1 MVGFDLLTI
10 LFFFISTFA
19 TKPVDPGVPPKYT
32 LRRDRELGLT
42 DSWRQW
48 AEAREVEEWIQSV
61 AGVLEQGWNDQ
72 SVFFIHK
79 SRDPFVDILHRA
91 AAQRSPRQYEFPTGF
106 NTFFGPERFSVG
118 EQFFFHSPQL
128 VVCT

>member
-1 MVGFDLLTI
+1 MFQISND
-10 LFFFISTFA
+10 FFFYLNLA

-42 DSWRQW
+42 DTWRQW

-72 SVFFIHK
+72 SVFFYSK
-79 SRDPFVDILHRA
+79 NFVSPF
-91 AAQRSPRQYEFPTGF
+91 
-106 NTFFGPERFSVG
+106 
-118 EQFFFHSPQL
+118 
-128 VVCT
+128 

>member
-1 MVGFDLLTI
+1 MIFSPYLNL
-10 LFFFISTFA
+10 A
-19 TKPVDPGVPPKYT
+19 TKPVDPGAPPKYT

-72 SVFFIHK
+72 SVFVYLKF
-79 SRDPFVDILHRA
+79 L
-91 AAQRSPRQYEFPTGF
+91 
-106 NTFFGPERFSVG
+106 GPSLYWYL
-118 EQFFFHSPQL
+118 P
-128 VVCT
+128 